1 MCSVPLSQS
10 FSPEPRTDAVGISE
24 GAGRAASGVLWC
36 PLSVVVGVGR
46 GAATYGTRQ
55 PAVGL
60 DLAFRGVPRRLPD
73 PHTAENAR
81 GTQAWVSAVAP
92 WCRQASRLCGWWV
105 FQKRIAD

>member
-10 FSPEPRTDAVGISE
+10 FSPEPRTAAVGISE
-24 GAGRAASGVLWC
+24 SAGRVASGVLWC

-81 GTQAWVSAVAP
+81 GTQAWISAVAP
-92 WCRQASRLCGWWV
+92 
-105 FQKRIAD
+105 